1 MKMETNKM
9 WQIFMLTILL
19 TLAGC
24 KNGGEYSQSVPEYAT
39 MQVAPVN
46 KTLSTQYP
54 AAIQGKQ
61 DIAIFPQV
69 TGTIT
74 RLCVNEGQAVK
85 RGQVLFIIDQVP
97 YQAALATARA
107 NMEAADATLA
117 TAQLTYDSKKE
128 LFAQAKAQELSAAND
143 LSYTE
148 VKSPSDGVIGTLPY
162 RVGTLVSAGMAQP
175 LTTVSDN
182 SDMYVYFSMT
192 ENQLLGLIR
201 QYGSKDKA
209 LQSMPAI
216 ELVLNDRTTYEEKG
230 TIATIS
236 GVVDASTGTV
246 SVRAAFP
253 NKNGLLHSGS
263 SGNVVFPSVY
273 KDGIIIPRAATY
285 EVQDK
290 VFVYKVV
297 DGKTHST
304 QVSVERVDGGQD
316 YIVTTGLAIG
326 DEIVTEGVGLLQDG
340 MPITKKK

>member
-128 LFAQAKAQELSAAND
+128 LFAQNVISAYELKTAENNLLMAKAGRAQAKAQELSAAND

-201 QYGSKDKA
+201 Q
-209 LQSMPAI
+209 
-216 ELVLNDRTTYEEKG
+216 
-230 TIATIS
+230 
-236 GVVDASTGTV
+236 
-246 SVRAAFP
+246 
-253 NKNGLLHSGS
+253 
-263 SGNVVFPSVY
+263 
-273 KDGIIIPRAATY
+273 
-285 EVQDK
+285 
-290 VFVYKVV
+290 
-297 DGKTHST
+297 
-304 QVSVERVDGGQD
+304 
-316 YIVTTGLAIG
+316 
-326 DEIVTEGVGLLQDG
+326 
-340 MPITKKK
+340 